1 MCLCLIKIPCKCA
14 YVALRPSTGGSSCL
28 ATPTGQGHLPVGA
41 VGPGRHAHALQIL
54 NMLISLAIQFSEAL
68 WDMCVR
74 QGVGGRGEEEE
85 VCTGVC
91 VCVVGLEVLRQQ
103 LFRRLNCAKSENLT
117 KSYFI
122 CEGGTVCVCMC
133 WGVCNKD
140 SNNCSGRRRRRQRAC

>member
-1 MCLCLIKIPCKCA
+1 MLCLCLIKIPCKCA

-28 ATPTGQGHLPVGA
+28 ATPTGQGHLLVGA

-74 QGVGGRGEEEE
+74 QGTDERQCEGREWGKCVL
-85 VCTGVC
+85 VCVW

-122 CEGGTVCVCMC
+122 CEGETVCVCV
-133 WGVCNKD
+133 GVCNKD
-140 SNNCSGRRRRRQRAC
+140 SNNCSGAC